1 MSKIQYESK
10 SQHNMERDFKVLV
23 FINMSK
29 IQYESKSQPT
39 ASPPIIVWC
48 FYQYV
53 KDTI

>member
-1 MSKIQYESK
+1 MKAN
-10 SQHNMERDFKVLV
+10 HNKGSELKNLAIV

-29 IQYESKSQPT
+29 IQYESKSQLYWLYLL
-39 ASPPIIVWC
+39 VKKC

>member
-10 SQHNMERDFKVLV
+10 SQLEPKLKTLTN
-23 FINMSK
+23 S
-29 IQYESKSQPT
+29 
-39 ASPPIIVWC
+39 

>member
-1 MSKIQYESK
+1 
-10 SQHNMERDFKVLV
+10 
-23 FINMSK
+23 MSK

-39 ASPPIIVWC
+39 ALPAVTSLG